1 MDSKLAL
8 LFRKVDSGG
17 RVCVCVGGGC
27 KIWSEVKALE
37 TGSLKEAIKSTTQ
50 ALALV
55 FLVYDVNLAHCPFA
69 HLLLVFNILP
79 PAHPFNRWHAL

>member
-17 RVCVCVGGGC
+17 RRVCVGGEIC
-27 KIWSEVKALE
+27 SEVKALE